1 MVSYSQGLVFSCVV
15 LYNGFKGRIIK
26 NNYVKLM
33 DYVASTTTLITDLVS
48 NISSVLFA
56 GLGSV
61 LGIVGVLIGLFFVVK
76 LARNYISGAKS

>member
-1 MVSYSQGLVFSCVV
+1 
-15 LYNGFKGRIIK
+15 
-26 NNYVKLM
+26 M
-33 DYVASTTTLITDLVS
+33 DYVASSTALITDLVS
-48 NISSVLFA
+48 DIGSVLFT